1 MSDDIRLIGL
11 TGSIGM
17 GKSTAA
23 KQLAELGVPVHC
35 ADQVVHNL
43 MAAGGAAVEEIANN
57 FNDVLQDDGSINR
70 KALGQQVFNNPA
82 ALKKLEVVL
91 HPKVRT
97 ATKHWIATQIAQG
110 ARLVVLDIPLLF
122 ETYSPSQ
129 FDEVWV
135 VSAPREVQ
143 MQRVLARAGMTA
155 ERFAQIEALQTS
167 DAEKRAQATVVIPT
181 GLGLET
187 SMRYLKEAVEQSKN
201 KTGSVYPLHWQLK
214 T

>member
-1 MSDDIRLIGL
+1 
-11 TGSIGM
+11 M

-23 KQLAELGVPVHC
+23 RQLAELGVPVHC

-43 MAAGGAAVEEIANN
+43 MAAGGAAVEEISNN

-82 ALKKLEVVL
+82 ALKKLEAVL

-110 ARLVVLDIPLLF
+110 ARVVVLDIPLLF

-143 MQRVLARAGMTA
+143 MQRVLSRAGMTP
-155 ERFAQIEALQTS
+155 ERFAQIEALQVS
-167 DAEKRAQATVVIPT
+167 DAQKRAQATVVIPT

-187 SMRYLKEAVEQSKN
+187 SMRYLKEAVEQAKT
-201 KTGSVYPLHWQLK
+201 KTGSVYPLHWQLDY
-214 T
+214 

>member
-1 MSDDIRLIGL
+1 MPDDIRIIGL

-35 ADQVVHNL
+35 ADQVVHSL
-43 MAAGGAAVEEIANN
+43 MAAGGAAVDEIANN
-57 FNDVLQDDGSINR
+57 FNDVLQSDGSIDR
-70 KALGQQVFNNPA
+70 KALGQQVFNQPA
-82 ALKKLEVVL
+82 ALKKLEAIL
-91 HPKVRT
+91 HPKVRL
-97 ATKHWIATQIAQG
+97 ATKKWIADQIAKG
-110 ARLVVLDIPLLF
+110 KHLVVLDIPLLF

-143 MQRVLARAGMTA
+143 RQRVLARTGMTA

-167 DAEKRAQATVVIPT
+167 DAQKRAQATVVIPT
-181 GLGLET
+181 GLGLAT
-187 SMRYLKEAVEQSKN
+187 SMRYLKEAVEQA
-201 KTGSVYPLHWQLK
+201 KTRKGLVYPLHWQPDH
-214 T
+214 